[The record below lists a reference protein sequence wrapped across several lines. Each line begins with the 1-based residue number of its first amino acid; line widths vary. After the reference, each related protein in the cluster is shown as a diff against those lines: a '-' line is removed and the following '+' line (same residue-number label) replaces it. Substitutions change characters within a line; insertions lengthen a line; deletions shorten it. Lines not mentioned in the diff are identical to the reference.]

1 MMKKIR
7 NEHLLY
13 LLAFLLALG
22 LRLANLGKAPL
33 SDFEAGWALQSLAL
47 ARGETV
53 TLGALPGYIFP
64 TTLLFFLAESTNFV
78 ARFWPALAGSLL
90 VLAPFAFREKLGQR
104 AALIIAFGLA
114 IDPGMMALSR
124 LAGGPM
130 LAIAFTMLAWA
141 FLYRRRYAWGGV
153 AAGLALI
160 SGPAVIT
167 GCLGLAVAYGLARL
181 LGVFRDDDIL
191 PDGHPTQNSHW
202 PSRADWLQVLIF
214 GAGTLLIVS
223 TLLFRFPQGLAAW
236 SDTLSAYLQSWTQ
249 NAGIPA
255 GRLLAALFFYAIL
268 ALVFGLVA
276 VIRAWVQKQ
285 KAARFLSLW
294 LLAALALPLLMA
306 GRQVGDIAWSLL
318 PLWALAGL
326 EISRSARRQEP
337 RWVSL
342 GQAAVVVVL
351 LIIIWLTLAALDTA
365 LPENISSYWLVAGA
379 ALLIGVLVTVLI
391 YMGWSWQAA
400 RTGLVWG
407 LVVGLGAYTLASAL
421 GVSQVHP
428 NTPQEWWV
436 PTPTTRQAGLLA
448 DTLKDLAL
456 AQTGHADYLDIVS
469 LVDVPSLRWVLRNI
483 THVDYVTS
491 LSPET
496 TPLIVITR
504 ADDSSGLRQELY
516 RGQDF
521 GWWESPGWG
530 GALPW
535 EPIKWLTSRQAPTIV
550 ENVVLWA
557 RLDLF
562 PEDLQTSKD
571 AEPDLGIDESS
582 PPADEGVDVEE

>member
-114 IDPGMMALSR
+114 IDPGMVALSR
-124 LAGGPM
+124 LAGSLM

-236 SDTLSAYLQSWTQ
+236 ADTLSAYLQSWSQ

-268 ALVFGLVA
+268 ALVTGGFGASVIDGWASGRRYCLVFTTALGFGRVGNIALGSPPGTQMGFFGAGCRCGRTAHHHLVDPGCIGYGFAREYFKLLVSRWRCPSDRSIGYSIDLYGLV
-276 VIRAWVQKQ
+276 
-285 KAARFLSLW
+285 
-294 LLAALALPLLMA
+294 MA
-306 GRQVGDIAWSLL
+306 GCTHWS
-318 PLWALAGL
+318 
-326 EISRSARRQEP
+326 
-337 RWVSL
+337 
-342 GQAAVVVVL
+342 
-351 LIIIWLTLAALDTA
+351 
-365 LPENISSYWLVAGA
+365 
-379 ALLIGVLVTVLI
+379 
-391 YMGWSWQAA
+391 
-400 RTGLVWG
+400 
-407 LVVGLGAYTLASAL
+407 GLGVGCWFGRVYS
-421 GVSQVHP
+421 GK
-428 NTPQEWWV
+428 
-436 PTPTTRQAGLLA
+436 RFR
-448 DTLKDLAL
+448 
-456 AQTGHADYLDIVS
+456 S
-469 LVDVPSLRWVLRNI
+469 LPS
-483 THVDYVTS
+483 TS
-491 LSPET
+491 KY
-496 TPLIVITR
+496 
-504 ADDSSGLRQELY
+504 SSGMVGAHAY
-516 RGQDF
+516 HA
-521 GWWESPGWG
+521 SG
-530 GALPW
+530 GF
-535 EPIKWLTSRQAPTIV
+535 V
-550 ENVVLWA
+550 
-557 RLDLF
+557 
-562 PEDLQTSKD
+562 
-571 AEPDLGIDESS
+571 G
-582 PPADEGVDVEE
+582 